1 MINEALN
8 IKQIEYNDKGSITW
22 ISSNMEFEFNRGN
35 VSRELWLA
43 IDEFLNTKKG

>member
-8 IKQIEYNDKGSITW
+8 IKQIEYNDKGNITW
-22 ISSNMEFEFNRGN
+22 ISSDMDWQYRRGN

-43 IDEFLNTKKG
+43 IDEFLNTK